1 MRGPEFAQEEDGIEK
16 PFWWSDKT
24 AAVLDEKDGLE
35 AWLDVIG
42 FTVLVHDLDNTES
55 DSD

>member
-35 AWLDVIG
+35 AWLDEIG